1 MTNIIDFPRL
11 SRHYDTPEVDTTPIN
26 HNALMDFAAAWDI
39 DTEEQLYALNEWM
52 VKMIQ
57 ALNDV
62 DEDEDE
68 DEDEDDAEDPNL
80 TLLENTVYPKLVVEF
95 LEENGIRCDADM
107 EEFTQMIHVLTAE
120 PNVPLL
126 VMN

>member
-1 MTNIIDFPRL
+1 
-11 SRHYDTPEVDTTPIN
+11 
-26 HNALMDFAAAWDI
+26 MDFAEAWDI

-57 ALNDV
+57 ALNDI
-62 DEDEDE
+62 DDD
-68 DEDEDDAEDPNL
+68 DDDDADDADDP
-80 TLLENTVYPKLVVEF
+80 TPTILESTIYPKLVVEF

>member
-1 MTNIIDFPRL
+1 MSNIIDFP
-11 SRHYDTPEVDTTPIN
+11 TPEDDTTPIN

-52 VKMIQ
+52 VKMIP

-62 DEDEDE
+62 DEAD
-68 DEDEDDAEDPNL
+68 DEDEDDDAKDPNL
-80 TLLENTVYPKLVVEF
+80 TLLENTIYPKLVVEF
-95 LEENGIRCDADM
+95 LEENGIRCDEDM

>member
-1 MTNIIDFPRL
+1 
-11 SRHYDTPEVDTTPIN
+11 
-26 HNALMDFAAAWDI
+26 MDFALAWDI
-39 DTEEQLYALNEWM
+39 DTEEELMVLNVWM
-52 VKMIQ
+52 VELAQ
-57 ALNDV
+57 ALGYDI
-62 DEDEDE
+62 
-68 DEDEDDAEDPNL
+68 DEDDDDEEEDTAEDPNL
-80 TLLENTVYPKLVVEF
+80 TLLENTIYPKLVVEF

>member
-1 MTNIIDFPRL
+1 MSNIIDFP
-11 SRHYDTPEVDTTPIN
+11 TPEDIETPIN

-57 ALNDV
+57 ALD
-62 DEDEDE
+62 DI
-68 DEDEDDAEDPNL
+68 DEDDDAKDPNL
-80 TLLENTVYPKLVVEF
+80 TLLENTIYPKLVVEF
-95 LEENGIRCDADM
+95 LEENGIRCDEDM

>member
-1 MTNIIDFPRL
+1 MPNIIKFPT
-11 SRHYDTPEVDTTPIN
+11 SEDAPITPD
-26 HNALMDFAAAWDI
+26 AMMDFALAWDI
-39 DTEEQLYALNEWM
+39 DTEEELVMMNECM
-52 VKMIQ
+52 VKIFDRLM
-57 ALNDV
+57 NDV
-62 DEDEDE
+62 D
-68 DEDEDDAEDPNL
+68 DEDDEEEDDAEEDPNL
-80 TLLENTVYPKLVVEF
+80 TLLENTIYPKLVVEF